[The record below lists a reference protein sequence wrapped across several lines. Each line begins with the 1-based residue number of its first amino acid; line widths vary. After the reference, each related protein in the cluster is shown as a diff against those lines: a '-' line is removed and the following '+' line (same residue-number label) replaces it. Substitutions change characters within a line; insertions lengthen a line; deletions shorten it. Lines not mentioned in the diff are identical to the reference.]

1 MKQNTAIGV
10 VQLYAVTPA
19 VLPTKI
25 RDGLLDIV
33 TATVQEN
40 TATIDEQ
47 IAYTLSALEDLSR
60 VKHIREFDT
69 LTAALIDLMI

>member
-10 VQLYAVTPA
+10 VQLYAVTHA

-25 RDGLLDIV
+25 RDSLLDIV

-47 IAYTLSALEDLSR
+47 IAYTLSALEDLNR

>member
-1 MKQNTAIGV
+1 MKQNSAIDV

-47 IAYTLSALEDLSR
+47 IAYTLSALEDLNR